1 MTNSRA
7 KGAAGEREL
16 AEVLRGMGH
25 TKCRRGQQFSGSPD
39 SPDVC
44 GILGVHPEVKRV
56 QSLNLNAAMDQ
67 AVRDAGSNTPAV
79 FHRRNNKPWLVTV
92 RLADLEDFMAKWK
105 ASRAVDERE
114 VK

>member
-1 MTNSRA
+1 MNSRA

-25 TKCRRGQQFSGSPD
+25 TKSRRGQQFSGSPD

-44 GILGVHPEVKRV
+44 GIAGIHPEVKRV

-67 AVRDAGSNTPAV
+67 AVADCGENVPAV

-92 RLADLEDFMAKWK
+92 RLADLERFMDRW
-105 ASRAVDERE
+105 RE
-114 VK
+114 SKGNA